1 MNLIIRNP
9 KAEYTDDFYHWLIDK
24 IQLYAIANI
33 NNGKLVALNNYINNI
48 PRFKSI
54 FKKTFNA
61 REILISFFYNLE
73 IKKYWDRV
81 VIESNINKIIPN
93 SNAKIYNVVKL
104 ITYGTVHIKG
114 YPIVTDTF
122 KYFEDRIDDFY
133 ELYKRG
139 L

>member
-9 KAEYTDDFYHWLIDK
+9 KAEYTDDFYHWLIGK

-33 NNGKLVALNNYINNI
+33 NNGKLVALNNYINNT

-122 KYFEDRIDDFY
+122 KYFEEHIDDFY